1 MIIISDTTPISE
13 LAKVNYLN
21 LLPKLFGRVVIPQGV
36 YDELTTGQHP
46 AAKLV
51 RELSWLDVVAVNN
64 RLVVE
69 ELQQVGN
76 LDLGESEAIALAE
89 EMGANRL
96 LIDEKAARRVAKT
109 RNLPLIGTMGV
120 LLLAKRQGYLENVK
134 NVLDQMQQQG
144 TRISD
149 RLYTQVLILAQE
161 IEAE

>member
-1 MIIISDTTPISE
+1 MIIVSDTTPISE

-21 LLPKLFGRVVIPQGV
+21 LLPKLFGRVMIPQGV
-36 YDELTTGQHP
+36 HDELTTGQHP
-46 AAKLV
+46 AALRV

-64 RLVVE
+64 RLAVK

-89 EMGANRL
+89 EMNADRL
-96 LIDEKAARRVAKT
+96 LIDEKAARRVAMA

-120 LLLAKRQGYLENVK
+120 LLLVKRQGELENVK
-134 NVLDQMQQQG
+134 DVLDQMQQQG

-161 IEAE
+161 MSA

>member
-1 MIIISDTTPISE
+1 MIIVADTTPISE

-21 LLPKLFGRVVIPQGV
+21 LLPKLFGRVIIPQGV

-46 AAKLV
+46 AAELV
-51 RELSWLDVVAVNN
+51 QELFWLDMVAVNN
-64 RLVVE
+64 RLVVK

-89 EMGANRL
+89 EMNADQL
-96 LIDEKAARRVAKT
+96 LIDEKAARRVAMT

-120 LLLAKRQGYLENVK
+120 LLLAKRQGEIENVK
-134 NVLDQMQQQG
+134 NILDQMQQQG

-161 IEAE
+161 MSA